1 MTHVFG
7 RENVRQV
14 PDLRARIVM
23 EERVEE
29 EEDAKKW
36 KARARYV
43 VRLDNSGKIQC
54 EGGVPSVQLQLLETQ
69 MHLARTEHSAII
81 VSGWLCSIIERH
93 FNGVRIRASGGVYY
107 VPPSHLPKWRKL
119 TDALS
124 AISEHNFY
132 YIPAMR
138 TQEAAEAIVTALNAE
153 IAKEVSTARLMA
165 TYNKPPTKGALS
177 KRTTQVAELRSKLQS
192 YEKLLGQSLGQLAEE
207 LTDVEDSLAQ
217 IAAAALAED

>member
-54 EGGVPSVQLQLLETQ
+54 EGGVPSVQLLMLEKQ

-165 TYNKPPTKGALS
+165 TYTKPPTKGALS